1 MAREKPFFAKRLK
14 QLRQQAKL
22 TQEQLAYRSGLSGAA
37 IRHLEQG
44 LREPTYATLL
54 KLADVL
60 SVSLAAFEPK
70 RRKKRRDK

>member
-1 MAREKPFFAKRLK
+1 MAREKSFFANRLK
-14 QLRQQAKL
+14 QLRQQAGL

-54 KLADVL
+54 KLADAL
-60 SVSLAAFEPK
+60 GVSLAAFEPEG
-70 RRKKRRDK
+70 RKKRREK